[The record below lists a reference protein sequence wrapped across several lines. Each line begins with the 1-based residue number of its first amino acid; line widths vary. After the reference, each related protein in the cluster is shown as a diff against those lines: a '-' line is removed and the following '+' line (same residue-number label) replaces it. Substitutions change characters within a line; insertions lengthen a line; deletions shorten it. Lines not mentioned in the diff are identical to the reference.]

1 MEDWKMISSG
11 SAGRRYRV
19 QSSRGNPLLHAP
31 PSALW
36 ASKCDCII
44 TSDLMHTAQRK
55 ITCCCSHFYKHGL
68 VGEPRRQKWRKHP
81 LQTYLFGCRNFP
93 LIIVYKKQTVILWS
107 HWLSTDDGE
116 KKHKFY
122 KYDARIHSALLKV
135 IWVLLNSSSIHRNSK
150 PKKTTEMGSLQL
162 RFCLVSNFEDHTGGL
177 ACFSPLSTHCTL
189 HY

>member
-1 MEDWKMISSG
+1 MWLHNNLRPRAHG
-11 SAGRRYRV
+11 ST
-19 QSSRGNPLLHAP
+19 QNHLL
-31 PSALW
+31 LL
-36 ASKCDCII
+36 
-44 TSDLMHTAQRK
+44 TFLQRQFGCR
-55 ITCCCSHFYKHGL
+55 T
-68 VGEPRRQKWRKHP
+68 KWCKHP

-162 RFCLVSNFEDHTGGL
+162 RFCLVSNFEAVWHVL
-177 ACFSPLSTHCTL
+177 AHWVHIAHYIINHPSPQRTLGCRLISCLPSSTL
-189 HY
+189 